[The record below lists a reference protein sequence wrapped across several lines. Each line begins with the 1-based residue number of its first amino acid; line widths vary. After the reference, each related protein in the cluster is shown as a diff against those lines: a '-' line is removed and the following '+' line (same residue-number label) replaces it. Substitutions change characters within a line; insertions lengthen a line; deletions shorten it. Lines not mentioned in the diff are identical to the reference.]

1 MARRARVS
9 LAIAGGVAIAG
20 LAGIGL
26 WWRRHGE
33 DHPYGPRWISDNVP
47 RPGISRGRL
56 VGLLALQPEE
66 TVLEVGPGYGY
77 YSVTVARM
85 RQPAGTLELLDVHRT
100 LLDQSV
106 ARAAGQGLTNVS
118 ATLGDGRRLPYP
130 DERFDAAFLVATLG
144 EIGDDGKAIAEL
156 ARVLRPGGRL
166 VVGETVFDPH
176 RVRPWRLSELALDAG
191 LRPGPTV
198 GRKSYVARYE
208 KPR

>member
-1 MARRARVS
+1 M
-9 LAIAGGVAIAG
+9 
-20 LAGIGL
+20 
-26 WWRRHGE
+26 
-33 DHPYGPRWISDNVP
+33 
-47 RPGISRGRL
+47 
-56 VGLLALQPEE
+56 
-66 TVLEVGPGYGY
+66 LEVGPGYGY

-85 RQPAGTLELLDVHRT
+85 LQPSGTLELLDVRRT

-118 ATLGDGRRLPYP
+118 ATLGDGRRLAYP
-130 DERFDAAFLVATLG
+130 DEHFDAAFLVATLG